1 MTPVLIGITGR
12 KGTGKSTMAD
22 MLAAQI
28 PDSQVCAFA
37 GDLKADVLTMLAH
50 TLSDIPLDEL
60 IHQMSA
66 SKGTT
71 FGPIYQGYGELLRQL
86 HGPNYWIDRLAD
98 SLPARAIVADVRY
111 VNEAEWI
118 HSRGGL
124 LVGLRGPE
132 RREGDQRAVDHP
144 SEAEVSRC
152 IELADTVIENRWGL
166 DRLQMSAV
174 IVAHDVLNGYAP

>member
-1 MTPVLIGITGR
+1 MTDLLIGITGR
-12 KGTGKSTMAD
+12 KGVGKSTLAD

-28 PDSQVCAFA
+28 ADSQVVALA
-37 GDLKADVLTMLAH
+37 ADLKADVLVMIAH
-50 TLSDIPLDEL
+50 AQPLVDLSDLM
-60 IHQMSA
+60 HHA
-66 SKGTT
+66 TVSKGTT
-71 FGPIYQGYGELLRQL
+71 FGPIYQGYGELMRQI
-86 HGPNYWIDRLAD
+86 HGPNYWIDRLAA
-98 SLPARAIVADVRY
+98 SLPERAIVADVRY
-111 VNEAEWI
+111 VNEAEWV

-124 LVGLRGPE
+124 LIGLRGPE

-144 SEAEVSRC
+144 SEADVPRC